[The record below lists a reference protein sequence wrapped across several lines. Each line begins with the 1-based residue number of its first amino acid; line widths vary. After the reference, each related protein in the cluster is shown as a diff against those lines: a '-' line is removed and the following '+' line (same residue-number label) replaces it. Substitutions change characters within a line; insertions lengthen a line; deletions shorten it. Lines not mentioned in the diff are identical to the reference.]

1 MHVTCQRYTKKFY
14 IAQHFKIKGI
24 SAAKTRLTHHKISV
38 KAQKCRQKETVK
50 TLMKYYFSF
59 QLIKCRWFATTGNAY
74 VGEWI
79 QR

>member
-24 SAAKTRLTHHKISV
+24 SAARPYLKYYKMLA

-50 TLMKYYFSF
+50 TLMQYYFNF